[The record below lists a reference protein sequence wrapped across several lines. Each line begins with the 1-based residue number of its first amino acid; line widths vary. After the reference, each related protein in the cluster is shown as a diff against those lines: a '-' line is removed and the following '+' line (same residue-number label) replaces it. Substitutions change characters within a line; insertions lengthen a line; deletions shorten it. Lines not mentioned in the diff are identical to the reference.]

1 MSEPREPKK
10 LIKPENWKEFL
21 QEFSERNKN
30 RRARFD
36 VFRRDGTVQEEG
48 QELRLVEVVLRQN
61 GEQENVDIFRVDRTE
76 TEAEKSKETVT
87 NVRGIAVQFDTD
99 GSEDAL
105 EITDNQNTLI
115 MLRMES
121 KVDGVS

>member
-21 QEFSERNKN
+21 KEFSDRNKN

-36 VFRRDGTVQEEG
+36 VFRSSGKVEEEA
-48 QELRLVEVVLRQN
+48 QELRLEEVVLKRN
-61 GEQENVDIFRVDRTE
+61 DKRENVEIIRIDRTE
-76 TEAEKSKETVT
+76 GDAEKSTETVT
-87 NVRGIAVQFDTD
+87 NVRGIAVQYDTD
-99 GSEDAL
+99 NSEDAL
-105 EITDNQNTLI
+105 EITDDQNTLI
-115 MLRMES
+115 MLRFES